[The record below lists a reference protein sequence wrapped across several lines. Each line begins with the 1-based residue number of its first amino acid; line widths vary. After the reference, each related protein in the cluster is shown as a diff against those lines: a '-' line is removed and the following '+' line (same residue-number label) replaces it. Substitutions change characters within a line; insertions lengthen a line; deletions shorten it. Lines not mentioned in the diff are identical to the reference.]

1 MATATFPR
9 WVYPS
14 WKARLLFFALSLSL
28 SFSLSLFS
36 LIWSCRS
43 LHALLSIPLHLS
55 LSLSLSLFLS
65 LCACVLLR
73 IYLSI
78 FRHVWVPRL
87 SLIVTVDTRFQ
98 QFFVSS
104 FSTISRRRKMI
115 DISRD
120 SKRGRDLTF
129 FRIAHFRFTLSFHK
143 KKKERKEILYIM
155 YRSLSLSLCILR
167 YFLYIHFI

>member
-28 SFSLSLFS
+28 SLSLSSLSFGHAALFMLS
-36 LIWSCRS
+36 FPF
-43 LHALLSIPLHLS
+43 LSIS